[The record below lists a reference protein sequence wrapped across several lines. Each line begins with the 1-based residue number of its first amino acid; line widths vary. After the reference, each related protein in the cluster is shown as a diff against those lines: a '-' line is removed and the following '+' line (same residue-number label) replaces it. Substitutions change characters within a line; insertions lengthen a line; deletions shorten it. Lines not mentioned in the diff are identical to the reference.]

1 MDLIF
6 ERNYFSMS
14 ALLMKKCDIHRV
26 SKFEGFKVF
35 FEGVKLVYFQFTY
48 DGSAEQ
54 CTMVGRHIIFIILY
68 TTQHFAS
75 FYRQHGLALR
85 NGGNSK

>member
-1 MDLIF
+1 
-6 ERNYFSMS
+6 MS

-54 CTMVGRHIIFIILY
+54 CTMVGRHIIIIIL
-68 TTQHFAS
+68 H
-75 FYRQHGLALR
+75 
-85 NGGNSK
+85 NSTLCFILPATWACLEKWGQF